1 MSDVTVRPHSGGRMV
16 DIEARGGTRRE
27 RGAAIGA
34 AARRDFA
41 TRLKLV
47 HISHS
52 ETPGFLEAT
61 YARYK
66 VVQA

>member
-1 MSDVTVRPHSGGRMV
+1 MSDVTVHPHSGGRMV

-27 RGAAIGA
+27 RGAAIAA
-34 AARRDFA
+34 AARRDPA
-41 TRLKLV
+41 ARLELV
-47 HISHS
+47 HMSYS
-52 ETPGFLEAT
+52 ETPGFLEAS